1 MRAKRQFEHAMA
13 DSTEL
18 LQIHIDGV
26 AFGIGADN
34 FLLQELGRLI
44 QDGEPSFDN
53 DDFHFVV
60 KQGIRFDVNPR
71 GVVRLEVA
79 ARFEIPALRALQFAG
94 LGIHGRIAVRAGA
107 LYQLQLGHHGFVSAH

>member
-71 GVVRLEVA
+71 GVVRLVVPVKQTVPYRA
-79 ARFEIPALRALQFAG
+79 SFEHVG
-94 LGIHGRIAVRAGA
+94 LFEECRMRRR
-107 LYQLQLGHHGFVSAH
+107 SR